1 MRSCLDAVIDD
12 PTFRGQDD
20 ARPTNQHPKPR
31 QQARAV
37 RPAQTGCSYSSEA
50 MVTLAA
56 SICVEAT
63 GAAAATWRSA
73 RGGAGSQ
80 A

>member
-1 MRSCLDAVIDD
+1 L
-12 PTFRGQDD
+12 
-20 ARPTNQHPKPR
+20 
-31 QQARAV
+31 
-37 RPAQTGCSYSSEA
+37 SSEA

-63 GAAAATWRSA
+63 GAAAVTRRSA